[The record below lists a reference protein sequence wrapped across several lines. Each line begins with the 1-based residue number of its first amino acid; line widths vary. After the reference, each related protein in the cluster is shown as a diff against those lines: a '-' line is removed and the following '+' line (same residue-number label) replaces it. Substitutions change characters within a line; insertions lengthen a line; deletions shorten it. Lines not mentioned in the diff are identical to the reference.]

1 SPLPLVTGLVDRQAQ
16 LAAEMLAT
24 IYAGPQVLE
33 HRLVW
38 ADALT
43 GRGDPRGEFI
53 QLQFARPSGQK
64 PGKREKQLL
73 AEHELAWLGELIT
86 LVDRDSVR
94 WAHGFPIRAA
104 VVFDSQAQRELIASP
119 MWATFEEL
127 DCDDLE
133 LITSPSLRSL
143 RRVGRLSTTTLV
155 ALAEARGPALA
166 IERLGPVGLPQNPPA
181 ELDRLRAAEAERLV
195 EVRELRLHLRDR
207 MASKRPDDFDW
218 LFATALGRRLTSI
231 RLSAMTLVNEET
243 SHVPWSQWAAAR
255 TRWPKIERLRVDA
268 GVISVEM
275 CDRQLIVRTLQ
286 SDDPIPY
293 Y

>member
-1 SPLPLVTGLVDRQAQ
+1 
-16 LAAEMLAT
+16 
-24 IYAGPQVLE
+24 
-33 HRLVW
+33 
-38 ADALT
+38 
-43 GRGDPRGEFI
+43 
-53 QLQFARPSGQK
+53 
-64 PGKREKQLL
+64 
-73 AEHELAWLGELIT
+73 
-86 LVDRDSVR
+86 
-94 WAHGFPIRAA
+94 
-104 VVFDSQAQRELIASP
+104 LIA
-119 MWATFEEL
+119 
-127 DCDDLE
+127 
-133 LITSPSLRSL
+133 SPSLRSL

-195 EVRELRLHLRDR
+195 EVRELRLHPRDR

-293 Y
+293 YDDDACQQLAQLRDHFDRLELISCDAKPLSNSTAARWAQAAGFREFVHTHA